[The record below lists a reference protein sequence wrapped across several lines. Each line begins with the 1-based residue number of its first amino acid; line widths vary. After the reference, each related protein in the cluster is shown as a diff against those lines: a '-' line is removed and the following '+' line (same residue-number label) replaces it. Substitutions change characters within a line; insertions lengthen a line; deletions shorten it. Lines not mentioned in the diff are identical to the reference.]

1 MAKKSFKSG
10 LDNLLASAGI
20 KKKVVSPEPA
30 ETKEEKNLP
39 EKEISD
45 DEKYWLVLKIERL
58 EKELALWRNGKLT
71 QEEFNESLKKH
82 GLKYKAET
90 NEIIEN

>member
-20 KKKVVSPEPA
+20 KKKVIPQEPA

-39 EKEISD
+39 EKEISE

-71 QEEFNESLKKH
+71 REEFNESLTKH
-82 GLKYKAET
+82 GLKYKPET

>member
-20 KKKVVSPEPA
+20 KKKIPA
-30 ETKEEKNLP
+30 EVLVDSKKEKDLSK
-39 EKEISD
+39 KEISD
-45 DEKYWLVLKIERL
+45 DEKHWLLIKIERL

-71 QEEFNESLKKH
+71 PAKFNESIKKY
-82 GLKYKAET
+82 GLKYKPET
-90 NEIIEN
+90 NEITES